1 MHVSTPPSRFA
12 NVRRLSD
19 YPIRGCVGAL
29 ALAIARGGALV
40 ALAVVAP
47 SPLAAGGELPEVTS
61 IEDLD
66 RLSVVHFAIMS
77 DHKGDSPRN
86 SVEFAR
92 MVAWVEAGGA
102 AFAVG
107 LGDHVEYGWENSFI
121 PWIAANSWREH
132 LYPNVADGE
141 NEYYSSTHGEGDYGE
156 GAPVLNLVDLDA
168 HAEVVRPN
176 GVEYYA
182 RIAAGEYT
190 VHLIQLHY
198 PDELANPAAAF
209 PESSR
214 EWMIRTVEGIDK
226 GERDLIVVAAHSR
239 GGSWDRMLSPE
250 RRRLLL
256 GKVDLVLSATTH
268 HFEAWVQEGFEDG
281 PAVCVNTGAVNY
293 PGHLTPNGYVE
304 IHVLP
309 SGDIVGQYM
318 DLTQARRQLQ
328 RGRLAWI
335 KPRHGRM
342 TRIDLLPETEP
353 TSESELAVLKH
364 AVTAAD
370 LQTQLEQLLGEK
382 TGADVVRLDIVEGMP
397 AGPLTLRDAWRVFGR
412 NRNLRVVRVP
422 AAKLDTLFSQWQL
435 APAAI
440 GHRYARV
447 ATSHPTVT
455 HPGHDGDHPR
465 SHRTPGHRRSGFSRG
480 GSGDRVAAATA
491 GGGRV
496 SE

>member
-1 MHVSTPPSRFA
+1 M
-12 NVRRLSD
+12 
-19 YPIRGCVGAL
+19 
-29 ALAIARGGALV
+29 
-40 ALAVVAP
+40 
-47 SPLAAGGELPEVTS
+47 PEVTS

-121 PWIAANSWREH
+121 PWIAANSWWREH
-132 LYPNVADGE
+132 LYLNVADGE

-168 HAEVVRPN
+168 NAEVVRPN

-293 PGHLTPNGYVE
+293 PGHLTPKR
-304 IHVLP
+304 LR
-309 SGDIVGQYM
+309 GDS
-318 DLTQARRQLQ
+318 R
-328 RGRLAWI
+328 
-335 KPRHGRM
+335 
-342 TRIDLLPETEP
+342 
-353 TSESELAVLKH
+353 
-364 AVTAAD
+364 
-370 LQTQLEQLLGEK
+370 
-382 TGADVVRLDIVEGMP
+382 
-397 AGPLTLRDAWRVFGR
+397 
-412 NRNLRVVRVP
+412 
-422 AAKLDTLFSQWQL
+422 
-435 APAAI
+435 AAI
-440 GHRYARV
+440 GR
-447 ATSHPTVT
+447 
-455 HPGHDGDHPR
+455 
-465 SHRTPGHRRSGFSRG
+465 HRRTVY
-480 GSGDRVAAATA
+480 GSDPGAAAAAARPA
-491 GGGRV
+491 GV
-496 SE
+496 D